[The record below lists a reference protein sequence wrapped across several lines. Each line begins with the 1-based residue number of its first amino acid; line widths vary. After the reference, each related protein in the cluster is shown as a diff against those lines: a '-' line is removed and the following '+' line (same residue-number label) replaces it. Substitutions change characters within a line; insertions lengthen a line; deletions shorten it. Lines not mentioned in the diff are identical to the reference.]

1 MSRRKHMVLMQTGLI
16 KYDSM
21 TRAIA
26 ECREVDELKNYRDK
40 ARALELYAQQAMN
53 RKAEAQAA
61 EIRIRAERAC
71 KLLIREEQANGQMAT
86 REDGADL
93 SRGTTSKKTLA
104 DVGVSRDQS
113 SKWGGLADLSDE
125 EFEQRLS
132 DRRERKEVPTTDG
145 IIGKDP
151 DITMIDKDAFTIG
164 AALADVIDLKDLD
177 VEKIIQ
183 TVSERHRQS
192 LIDETGEAITILK
205 NLEGRL

>member
-1 MSRRKHMVLMQTGLI
+1 METGLI

-86 REDGADL
+86 SSGDQQTGKV
-93 SRGTTSKKTLA
+93 SSGTTPKKTLS

-151 DITMIDKDAFTIG
+151 DITMIDKGAFAIG
-164 AALADVIDLKDLD
+164 AADASLEIHASDLNGTLAV
-177 VEKIIQ
+177 
-183 TVSERHRQS
+183 VSAFKS
-192 LIDETGEAITILK
+192 DFS
-205 NLEGRL
+205 